1 MKYIALFYLLVT
13 LLSSN
18 MVCAQSMDIVEQKTI
33 DLSSNDSSKK
43 RVCHQC
49 MKTKCHCKRAVYNER
64 HDNHEH
70 IHEEKGIE
78 NCCDQCNDKID
89 IVDELQSKC
98 SCNQQEKD
106 DDKNKGCCVCD
117 KQKCDCS
124 EHANQ
129 PKSNEQDNTKCDNC
143 PEGDPI
149 EETTQLVLQAAPSVL
164 NSFIKIVQ
172 DPDNKE
178 NVTQNITN
186 IVANIAT
193 IAANAFKG
201 KEKEILE
208 KRLRQQLERIVVV
221 QILKLRKSL

>member
-1 MKYIALFYLLVT
+1 MPGRG
-13 LLSSN
+13 S
-18 MVCAQSMDIVEQKTI
+18 
-33 DLSSNDSSKK
+33 
-43 RVCHQC
+43 
-49 MKTKCHCKRAVYNER
+49 
-64 HDNHEH
+64 
-70 IHEEKGIE
+70 
-78 NCCDQCNDKID
+78 
-89 IVDELQSKC
+89 
-98 SCNQQEKD
+98 
-106 DDKNKGCCVCD
+106 
-117 KQKCDCS
+117 
-124 EHANQ
+124 
-129 PKSNEQDNTKCDNC
+129 
-143 PEGDPI
+143 I